1 MKINTINTL
10 SISSNR
16 QSTITKNLSTPI
28 LFKHPN
34 TTKALNIASKLLLV
48 SIIGMVLITILFLVC
63 HHHIL
68 QYVTH
73 NITNIHN
80 FIDIMYITISI
91 SIVINIIT
99 QILFDKIALQI
110 DSSTTLYKNAMAII
124 IGQRRHVLALN
135 KKREPKEEQL
145 GVENTFNELIELLT
159 INVNTDKI
167 AHLTLYDN
175 IDALLVDF
183 ELQDLSPITTR
194 MYLWIFQQRFL
205 HLYNNHRVI
214 NNEYIQQ
221 CYKDDHLLISILLPI
236 FNNSND
242 YGFFNKHHS
251 HIQLLLNK
259 ISKNL
264 LSLLI
269 EFDKLLANQNIMII
283 MDEAV
288 LQQYTLSI
296 ADIPNE
302 QPTYLQNINLVLPSI
317 GFKSQVCKTEYPPLY
332 NDVLPD
338 HCIDIETCM
347 MHVSRL
353 WQYAEE
359 TKKQHLLKKYKSIN
373 TSNNS
378 SFAFTYNQKVWKF
391 ALVEDDEIGSMNYMV
406 FNCIKMLISSHDS
419 YYNTKELDNAF
430 FCYWSHYLREHLQKN
445 DIYFKQDIVHQI
457 IHIVFFY
464 YRNKFIE
471 LLCTDNP
478 EPLKIREIFS
488 FDKVS
493 PKKPYLGE
501 CSIASPP
508 QFLRLDEY
516 CLPLLVAINSIE
528 KSSLCFLNFDKFFC
542 GLILAFDELLHQNA
556 VCFVKEFTITEII
569 NTAMYTPPRGVVH
582 DYHPSATE
590 ILLYNAIRMH
600 SNLILPFFS
609 NDNKLFAH
617 IKGEDRIV
625 LLFKTEVRQLIYI
638 GKTHNC
644 RSIFNEMKK
653 ILTLTEQ
660 DYTDN
665 PVKIRSLILYQL
677 LMRHNSTEKQCFNIM
692 KICITHIH
700 KAIFY
705 LCNKNAT
712 YYGADDL
719 QYADFYNPIIIEVLQ
734 HTREIELHNIN
745 DFNNKIY
752 PAIFNLLYNFH
763 KCVNYIY

>member
-1 MKINTINTL
+1 MNTINML
-10 SISSNR
+10 STSNNR
-16 QSTITKNLSTPI
+16 QRTVTDGLSTPS

-34 TTKALNIASKLLLV
+34 TTKVLNIASKFLLV
-48 SIIGMVLITILFLVC
+48 SITSMVLLTIMYIVC

-68 QYVTH
+68 QYLKH
-73 NITNIHN
+73 NITNVHH
-80 FIDIMYITISI
+80 FVDIMFITISI
-91 SIVINIIT
+91 SIIINIIT
-99 QILFDKIALQI
+99 QVLFDKITLQI
-110 DSSTTLYKNAMAII
+110 KNSTTLYKDAMAII
-124 IGQRRHVLALN
+124 IGQQKYVLALQ
-135 KKREPKEEQL
+135 KKEEIGKDQL
-145 GVENTFNELIELLT
+145 SIENTFYRLIELLT
-159 INVNTDKI
+159 INVNTDKV

-236 FNNSND
+236 FDNSND
-242 YGFFNKHHS
+242 YRSF
-251 HIQLLLNK
+251 NK

-269 EFDKLLANQNIMII
+269 EFDKLVANQNIVII
-283 MDEAV
+283 MDEAI

-296 ADIPNE
+296 TDVPNE

-317 GFKSQVCKTEYPPLY
+317 GFESQVCKTEYPPLY

-347 MHVSRL
+347 MIVSRL

-359 TKKQHLLKKYKSIN
+359 TEKHHLFKKYKSIN
-373 TSNNS
+373 TSTNS

-406 FNCIKMLISSHDS
+406 FNCIKMLISSNDRGNTPDLYNIFFS
-419 YYNTKELDNAF
+419 YWA
-430 FCYWSHYLREHLQKN
+430 HYLKEHLQEN
-445 DIYFKQDIVHQI
+445 NIYFKPDIIHQI
-457 IHIVFFY
+457 IHIFFFH
-464 YRNKFIE
+464 YRKKFIE

-493 PKKPYLGE
+493 PKNPYLGVR
-501 CSIASPP
+501 SVALLP

-516 CLPLLVAINSIE
+516 CLPLVVIE
-528 KSSLCFLNFDKFFC
+528 ESKLCFINFDKFFC
-542 GLILAFDELLHQNA
+542 GLILAFNKLMHKDA
-556 VCFVKEFTITEII
+556 VYVVKECTTTKLVDIDKFTV
-569 NTAMYTPPRGVVH
+569 PRCISRTFS
-582 DYHPSATE
+582 YIPSATE
-590 ILLYNAIRMH
+590 ILFYNNKNKISPSENIIM
-600 SNLILPFFS
+600 PFFI

-617 IKGEDRIV
+617 IKEEDRIV
-625 LLFKTEVRQLIYI
+625 WRFKTEVRQLIYI

-653 ILTLTEQ
+653 ILTLTER
-660 DYTDN
+660 DYTNN
-665 PVKIRSLILYQL
+665 PAKIRSLILYQL
-677 LMRHNSTEKQCFNIM
+677 FMQYTSTEECCFNIM
-692 KICITHIH
+692 KIHISHIH

-705 LCNKNAT
+705 LCNNNTTFYETNK
-712 YYGADDL
+712 DL
-719 QYADFYNPIIIEVLQ
+719 QYADFCNPIIIEVLQ
-734 HTREIELHNIN
+734 HRREIEWHDIN

-752 PAIFNLLYNFH
+752 PAIFNLLYYFRQ
-763 KCVNYIY
+763 CVLFNTKK